1 MRKAL
6 QNSILHGWKA
16 VPAALLLALVG
27 CGGSKPPVTVH
38 TIHEAATLQEE
49 GIAVPEPRYLLG
61 PGDVLR
67 ATFVGETALDSNVK
81 VSPDGR
87 VLLPLLDQPIL
98 AAGLTLEEL
107 QSAIVDSL
115 TRYLVDP
122 QVFVHLVELGSQHVF
137 VLGEVR
143 TPQLAKSEP
152 LTLAGAIAA
161 CGGLTPDGQKK
172 QVIVIRRVPGQDPV
186 VFDINFS
193 KLLKGESLLPDIP
206 LQRYDIV
213 VVPKSRVANLRDFVD
228 AAFGNSLVALR
239 FGLDAIVF
247 ENALSKELNL
257 YYSN

>member
-1 MRKAL
+1 M
-6 QNSILHGWKA
+6 A
-16 VPAALLLALVG
+16 VPAALLFALVG

-38 TIHEAATLQEE
+38 TIQEPASVE
-49 GIAVPEPRYLLG
+49 SAGIPVPEPRYLLG

-67 ATFVGETALDSNVK
+67 ATFVGETALDANIT

-107 QSAIVDSL
+107 QGAVQDSL
-115 TRYLVDP
+115 ARYLVDP
-122 QVFVHLVELGSQHVF
+122 QIFLHLTELGSQHVF
-137 VLGEVR
+137 VLGEVKS
-143 TPQLAKSEP
+143 PQLAKSEP

-161 CGGLTPDGQKK
+161 CGGLTRDGQKK
-172 QVIVIRRVPGQDPV
+172 QVIVVRRVPGKDPV
-186 VFDINFS
+186 VFDVNFS
-193 KLLKGESLLPDIP
+193 KLLKGESLLPDLP

-213 VVPKSRVANLRDFVD
+213 IVPKSRVANLRDFVD

-239 FGLDAIVF
+239 FGIDAILF
-247 ENALSKELNL
+247 ENALSRELQL

>member
-1 MRKAL
+1 M
-6 QNSILHGWKA
+6 
-16 VPAALLLALVG
+16 
-27 CGGSKPPVTVH
+27 TVH